1 MKAVESRG
9 KYVRSNKSHRFLHKK
24 TSILSNKA

>member
-9 KYVRSNKSHRFLHKK
+9 KYVRSNKSHRFIHKK
-24 TSILSNKA
+24 NIEPIK